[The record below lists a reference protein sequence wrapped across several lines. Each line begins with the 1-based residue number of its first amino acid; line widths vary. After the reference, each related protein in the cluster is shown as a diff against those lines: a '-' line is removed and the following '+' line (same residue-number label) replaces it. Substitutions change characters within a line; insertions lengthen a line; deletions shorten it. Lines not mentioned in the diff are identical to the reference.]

1 MPRYNYGMKVVYIDS
16 LFVTNLAIDYL
27 LLLASAQVCGVR
39 LKRAR
44 YLAAAVLGSVYAV
57 CVYLPRASFLLVP
70 CVKLCAGLIMAL
82 VAFGGEARR
91 IRCALVF
98 FSVSAAFGGFIWAI
112 ELAGG
117 HPAFDTRTLIV
128 SFALCYALLSA
139 VFRGRA
145 QLADRPRVAVE
156 LVLNGRTS
164 HFNALVDTGNTL
176 KDPITGAPVMVI
188 CPHAAAP
195 LFSDDTALL
204 QLDAV
209 SFAERAAE
217 LTELRGRVRLIPY
230 TVVGGGGVLA
240 AFRPDSVIID
250 GSPRDILTA
259 LSANAQGD
267 GYEGIV

>member
-44 YLAAAVLGSVYAV
+44 YILAAVLGSVYAV
-57 CVYLPRASFLLVP
+57 CAYLPRGEILLLP
-70 CVKLCAGLIMAL
+70 CAKLGAGLIMAL
-82 VAFGGEARR
+82 VAFGGEERYF
-91 IRCALVF
+91 RCAAVF
-98 FSVSAAFGGFIWAI
+98 MAVSAAFGGFMWAI

-117 HPAFDTRTLIV
+117 HPTFDTRTLVV
-128 SFALCYALLSA
+128 SFALCYALLA
-139 VFRGRA
+139 VVFRGRA

-156 LVLNGRTS
+156 LALNGRTAR
-164 HFNALVDTGNTL
+164 FNALVDTGNSL
-176 KDPITGAPVMVI
+176 KDPVNGTPVMVI

-195 LFSDDTALL
+195 LFAEDAALL

-209 SFAERAAE
+209 SLAEKAATVPQ
-217 LTELRGRVRLIPY
+217 LAGKLRLIPY
-230 TVVGGGGVLA
+230 TAVGGGGMLA
-240 AFRPDSVIID
+240 AFRPDSATVD
-250 GSPRDILTA
+250 GEPRDILAA
-259 LSANAQGD
+259 LSANASGD